1 LGHHS
6 IDVSPDG
13 KSVYVSG
20 IGFDKVNVIDVPK
33 LEIIKQIT
41 VGKWPHGIRTSTDG
55 KLLFVDISSANKI
68 AIIDTNTLE
77 IIKQISTGNTPF
89 WLAVPGN
96 H

>member
-1 LGHHS
+1 LGHHG

-13 KSVYVSG
+13 KRVYVSG
-20 IGFDKVNVIDVPK
+20 IGSDKVNVIDVPK

-41 VGKWPHGIRTSTDG
+41 VGKWPHGIRTSTDR

>member
-1 LGHHS
+1 MGHHG

-13 KSVYVSG
+13 KRVYVSG

-68 AIIDTNTLE
+68 AIIDTNTQ
-77 IIKQISTGNTPF
+77 IIKQIPTGNSPF
-89 WLAVPGN
+89 WLAAPGN